1 MSMTKGKFRW
11 KPLII
16 ALALPLGVGT
26 LSSLIVGDRVLDYA
40 GMQKPPL
47 SPPGWVF
54 PAVWTV
60 LYALMGLASWLVY
73 CSEASEPRKLRA
85 LKLYLWQLGVNF
97 LWPIVF
103 FGAGMYL
110 ASFLLLLLLLLLVA
124 ACTLCFYC
132 VEERAGRLMLPYLVW
147 LIFAAYLNLGVYLLN

>member
-1 MSMTKGKFRW
+1 MNKGKFRW

-16 ALALPLGVGT
+16 ALALPLGAGT
-26 LSSLIVGDRVLDYA
+26 LSSVIVGDRVLVYA
-40 GMQKPPL
+40 SMNKPPL

-73 CSEASEPRKLRA
+73 CSGASEPRKRRA
-85 LKLYLWQLGVNF
+85 LRLYLWQLGLNF

-110 ASFLLLLLLLLLVA
+110 AAFFLLLLLLLLVA
-124 ACTLCFYC
+124 VCTLRFYC
-132 VEERAGRLMLPYLVW
+132 IDERAGRLMFPYSVW
-147 LIFAAYLNLGVYLLN
+147 LVFAAYLNLGVYLLN